1 MPVKFTAEAFAD
13 LNELDAYLAEKSPQG
28 LRHVTAALKAVFLQI
43 EAHPRIGRPTQDE
56 SLRVTVEP
64 RYGFIIPYFLAT
76 DGIWI
81 VRVYNARRAPL
92 DFSTLKLP

>member
-13 LNELDAYLAEKSPQG
+13 LNDLDAYLSERSPQG
-28 LRHVTAALKAVFLQI
+28 LRRVTAAIKDVITQI
-43 EAHPRIGRPTQDE
+43 EHHPKIGRATQDE
-56 SLRVTVEP
+56 RLRVTVEP
-64 RYGFIIPYFLAT
+64 RYGYIIPYFLST

>member
-13 LNELDAYLAEKSPQG
+13 LNELDTYLAERSPLG
-28 LRHVTAALKAVFLQI
+28 LLRVTAAIKEVFKQI
-43 EAHPRIGRPTQDE
+43 DRYPKIGRATQDE
-56 SLRVTVEP
+56 RLRVTVEP
-64 RYGFIIPYFLAT
+64 HYGYIIPYFLAT

-81 VRVYNARRAPL
+81 VRVYHARRAPL